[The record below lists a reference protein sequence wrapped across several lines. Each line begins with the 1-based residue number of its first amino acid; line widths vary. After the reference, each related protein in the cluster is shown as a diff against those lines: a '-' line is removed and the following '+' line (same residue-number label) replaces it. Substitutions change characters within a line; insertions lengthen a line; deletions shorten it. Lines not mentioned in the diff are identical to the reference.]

1 MPTLSEATSITSPEQ
16 LRAVA
21 AARGARVVRQYRAL
35 AQRWEVQGE
44 GELAALFDRL
54 AEMKQAHVAALGA
67 GAGATQKP
75 APGEG
80 LPSSDG
86 MAWHS
91 ALLTRRSPR
100 RSEQARPPDDLAWD
114 SALLTPYRAL
124 SLAVRT
130 EEEAFAVYAEVA
142 AHATMPATRELAEN
156 LARAEL
162 EHAAIL
168 RRARRTAFHASRGR
182 MLVPVPTDL
191 QVLRRLSAAWE
202 AEAATVAGR
211 AALQLALSRNA
222 ERYLVVAEQ
231 TKSEAILAEA
241 QRLAAETLKK
251 LAAMRPAPSA
261 P

>member
-1 MPTLSEATSITSPEQ
+1 M
-16 LRAVA
+16 
-21 AARGARVVRQYRAL
+21 RQYRAL
-35 AQRWEVQGE
+35 AQRWGAQGE
-44 GELAALFDRL
+44 GELAALFGRL
-54 AEMKQAHVAALGA
+54 AEMKQAQVAALGG
-67 GAGATQKP
+67 GAEATQEP
-75 APGEG
+75 APGQD
-80 LPSSDG
+80 LPSSDD

-100 RSEQARPPDDLAWD
+100 RSEQARPPDDLMWD

-124 SLAVRT
+124 ALAVRT
-130 EEEAFAVYAEVA
+130 EEEAFAFYSEVA
-142 AHATMPATRELAEN
+142 AHATIPATRELAEN

-162 EHAAIL
+162 EQAAIL
-168 RRARRTAFHASRGR
+168 RRARRTAFHASRGQ

-191 QVLRRLSAAWE
+191 QVLRRLGAAWE

-211 AALQLALSRNA
+211 AARQLALSRNA

-251 LAAMRPAPSA
+251 LAAMRPS
-261 P
+261 